1 VKPFGRRY
9 ARLLPS
15 PVGTVAAIWRYP
27 VKSMAGEP
35 LDAVDVSWHGLE
47 GDRRWAFVR
56 DDVPRSGFPW
66 LTIRERPE
74 LVLYRPRIV
83 DATHTLVRTPAGEE
97 LDVLDLPLGRPIKL
111 DRGAFD
117 SAPLSLITTRS
128 AGGYDV
134 RRFRPNLVIESDAAE
149 EDWVGAELEV
159 GGIVLRVDRPD
170 PRCVIVNV
178 DPDTGERDPSV
189 LKAVAPCI
197 GAYGSTVRP
206 GRVAVGDPVLVKR

>member
-1 VKPFGRRY
+1 M
-9 ARLLPS
+9 
-15 PVGTVAAIWRYP
+15 VGNVAEIWRYP

-35 LDAVDVSWHGLE
+35 LERADVSWHGVA

-66 LTIRERPE
+66 LTIRERSE

-83 DATHTLVRTPAGEE
+83 DDTHTLVRTPDGEE
-97 LDVLDLPLGRPIKL
+97 LDVLELGLGRAIKL

-128 AGGYDV
+128 VGAYDV
-134 RRFRPNLVIESDAAE
+134 RRFRPNLVIESDAT
-149 EDWVGAELEV
+149 EDEWIGAELTA
-159 GGIVLRVDRPD
+159 GGLRLRVDRPD
-170 PRCVIVNV
+170 TRCVIVNV
-178 DPDTGERDPSV
+178 DPDTGERDPRV

-197 GAYGSTVRP
+197 GAYGSAVVP
-206 GRVAVGDPVLVKR
+206 GAVAVGDPVILQR